1 MTSARCGAVGGDLEQ
16 RELAR
21 DRVRRLEVADLQDVD
36 QLVQLLGDLVDR
48 VQRAVDASA

>member
-1 MTSARCGAVGGDLEQ
+1 MTSARWPPSAATLNSASSRATVS
-16 RELAR
+16 
-21 DRVRRLEVADLQDVD
+21 RRLEVADLQHVD